1 MHPTKGSKSRIFSP
15 AAVAS
20 GMVREYFT
28 ILGLFSS
35 SSQGVAL
42 MMKVGIFNV
51 LRRLGESEERD
62 YLRYDPMCVSVL

>member
-62 YLRYDPMCVSVL
+62 YLR